1 MKWLTRLYGKIQN
14 ILSISYI
21 HNRIL
26 QKRVYNYKKRQQEE
40 RYVYRDNPKI
50 SFILQFF
57 NKRENIKPIMK
68 ALRAVDAEEIIVIDD
83 GSIDGSYKEWLK
95 HLNRPNDFLLR
106 SNNLHEVRVYDRAI
120 RMAKGEFVCLLQDD
134 DIPPENRD
142 WLDQAASL
150 FAAFPILLVLS
161 GRQGCEIDPTSP
173 NVPFGAGFAGRGRIC
188 MNPVYMEPKSGIAF
202 MFFMAVNR
210 SPVFLRRKEFQK
222 IGGINQE
229 YAPFQCDDIEA
240 SIRAW
245 LAGYQV
251 GFYSAHFKSRG
262 TSGQSLFNKKKV
274 DEQDSINMNKI
285 YNTYTKE
292 LASGYIKELVDKA
305 NSCLKNTYR

>member
-14 ILSISYI
+14 IFSISYTY
-21 HNRIL
+21 NRTL

-40 RYVYRDNPKI
+40 GYVYQSNPKI

-83 GSIDGSYKEWLK
+83 GSIDNSYKEWLK

-106 SNNLHEVRVYDRAI
+106 SNDLHEVRTYDRAI

-134 DIPPENRD
+134 DIPPKNKD
-142 WLDQAASL
+142 WLDQAATL
-150 FAAFPILLVLS
+150 FAAFPLLLMLS
-161 GRQGCEIDPTSP
+161 GRQGCEINPVNP
-173 NVPFGAGFAGRGRIC
+173 NVPFGAGFAGGGQIC
-188 MNPVYMEPKSGIAF
+188 TNPVYTEPKSGIAF

-229 YAPFQCDDIEA
+229 YAPLLADDIEA
-240 SIRAW
+240 SIRTW
-245 LAGYQV
+245 LSGCQV
-251 GFYSAHFKSRG
+251 GFYSAHFKRRG
-262 TSGQSLFNKKKV
+262 MSGQSLFNEKKSL
-274 DEQDSINMNKI
+274 EQDSINMNKI

-292 LASGYIKELVDKA
+292 LASGYIKKLVDKA
-305 NSCLKNTYR
+305 NSCLREI